1 MDGEADIC
9 HRFMLFFS
17 LLFQFTLLWFPFL
30 FVLVS
35 LVVIFTAVLNFHLV
49 SVLSAE
55 KPLPWSRVMVNGPIC
70 AVPLPSVGSCVGSA
84 KPTAKIA
91 SFSFFFF
98 FFCKDNTVAVAA
110 APIIT
115 GDICPR
121 IPYGKLLIPLFPL
134 CVERVFSVRP
144 RAVHLQLAWTQCSR

>member
-1 MDGEADIC
+1 MGASSHRSIWMEAEALLPVIFYNG
-9 HRFMLFFS
+9 HQIQGRSSVKINVTLIIGQWSGWRSGHMSPFHALFFTPFS
-17 LLFQFTLLWFPFL
+17 IYLALISFL

-98 FFCKDNTVAVAA
+98 FFFVK
-110 APIIT
+110 IILSQL
-115 GDICPR
+115 P
-121 IPYGKLLIPLFPL
+121 P
-134 CVERVFSVRP
+134 
-144 RAVHLQLAWTQCSR
+144 LQL